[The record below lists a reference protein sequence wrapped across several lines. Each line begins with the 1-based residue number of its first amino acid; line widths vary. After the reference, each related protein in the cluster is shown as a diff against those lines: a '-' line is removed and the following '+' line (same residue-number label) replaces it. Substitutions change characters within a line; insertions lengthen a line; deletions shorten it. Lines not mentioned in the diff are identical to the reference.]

1 MQERFQQLLTNIREW
16 WDKFTTK
23 QKTLIISVAAGVVVA
38 LAVLGT
44 VLTRPQYT
52 TLIRCES
59 TKDASNI
66 IDLLKENAIT
76 YEVTDLIFQSRKR
89 TFQRQH
95 FFLVPTIIRRQD
107 ILCRKLFRADF
118 QRQNQISRK
127 HINYT

>member
-23 QKTLIISVAAGVVVA
+23 QKTLIISVAAGVIVA

-66 IDLLKENAIT
+66 IDLLKENSII
-76 YEVTDLIFQSRKR
+76 YEVTDDGL
-89 TFQRQH
+89 
-95 FFLVPTIIRRQD
+95 
-107 ILCRKLFRADF
+107 
-118 QRQNQISRK
+118 NISVQEK
-127 HINYT
+127 DLSTATLLLGANNYPAAGYSLS